1 MVLAGLGLGHR
12 VRDVS
17 ERRGLGETLH
27 LATAVT
33 DLAELDTLAR
43 ATPVLVLT
51 ALRSLQ
57 NIKRIKLNQL

>member
-17 ERRGLGETLH
+17 ERRGLGETLL

-33 DLAELDTLAR
+33 DLAELHKID
-43 ATPVLVLT
+43 
-51 ALRSLQ
+51 
-57 NIKRIKLNQL
+57 QLK